1 MIIKHN
7 PKKQVAP
14 IKEQPKQVLVEEEP
28 MLEPAITDRVEP
40 EIKIVYSEDEGK
52 YKIIEIKKE
61 EEI

>member
-1 MIIKHN
+1 
-7 PKKQVAP
+7 
-14 IKEQPKQVLVEEEP
+14 
-28 MLEPAITDRVEP
+28 MLEPAITERVEP